1 MDGLECAQESHEGR
15 RQLFQG
21 GYLRSEEGVSSAFWL
36 SEEEERGQAG
46 RLELVGDIGV
56 PDCGGDGVVVFEVEG
71 LFQVPKFNMSSREA
85 LDNVDDWGNTCRP
98 GGFRDSLAGVL
109 T

>member
-1 MDGLECAQESHEGR
+1 MLDGLPAHSSSTATPSGELCLLETRVDGLECAQESHEGR
-15 RQLFQG
+15 RQLLQG
-21 GYLRSEEGVSSAFWL
+21 GYLRSEECIPSAFWL

-71 LFQVPKFNMSSREA
+71 LFQVPK
-85 LDNVDDWGNTCRP
+85 
-98 GGFRDSLAGVL
+98 
-109 T
+109 